1 MTHSEEKGFVIS
13 LCEENTISR
22 STDAYLC
29 LLLGTVNEQ
38 YHHGNHDY
46 PFSQVIL
53 HGPSTS
59 TRNKNFNFLFVTKK
73 WRFCSFL
80 VLYSIFIQANF
91 SEWRTDILSYS
102 SCNCHDGKSPWVW
115 KWCARILSKFLVLR
129 RRVPLKGRVFLSPPF
144 LTTPLP
150 LPLLLSYQT
159 VRFLSNEVKTVRVPI
174 YYAPTGGRF
183 PPATERM
190 NDLAVLVSSNEWSLQ
205 YTKSYNYL
213 QVP

>member
-59 TRNKNFNFLFVTKK
+59 TRKKIKILIFYSLQRNEDFV
-73 WRFCSFL
+73 
-80 VLYSIFIQANF
+80 
-91 SEWRTDILSYS
+91 
-102 SCNCHDGKSPWVW
+102 H
-115 KWCARILSKFLVLR
+115 
-129 RRVPLKGRVFLSPPF
+129 FLSCIQFLYKRTFLSDEQIYYHILHVTATTVNHPEFESGAHAFYPSSLFWEGEFRWREESFSHPPF
-144 LTTPLP
+144 SQHPFHFHCYSLTKL
-150 LPLLLSYQT
+150 
-159 VRFLSNEVKTVRVPI
+159 
-174 YYAPTGGRF
+174 
-183 PPATERM
+183 
-190 NDLAVLVSSNEWSLQ
+190 
-205 YTKSYNYL
+205 
-213 QVP
+213 

>member
-1 MTHSEEKGFVIS
+1 MAQVLQREKKI
-13 LCEENTISR
+13 
-22 STDAYLC
+22 
-29 LLLGTVNEQ
+29 
-38 YHHGNHDY
+38 
-46 PFSQVIL
+46 
-53 HGPSTS
+53 
-59 TRNKNFNFLFVTKK
+59 KNFNFLFVTKK

-80 VLYSIFIQANF
+80 VLYLIFIQAKF

-102 SCNCHDGKSPWVW
+102 SCNCYDGKSPWVW

-129 RRVPLKGRVFLSPPF
+129 RRVPLKGRVFLSPPPPPF
-144 LTTPLP
+144 ITTPLP

-190 NDLAVLVSSNEWSLQ
+190 NDLAVLVSSIEWSLQ
-205 YTKSYNYL
+205 YTKSYNNL